1 MKKLFLFLWLLP
13 AVGFAA
19 EFKEYHQT
27 FPTGLNHAE
36 YAKARALRRGV
47 PVDMSKADAV
57 YPGALDWRA
66 LVTLSAIYDQK
77 SCGSCV
83 YNGCSSTV
91 MDTYAMNQ
99 APIEVLSRQFQ
110 MDCGAP
116 WSCSGSYASKF
127 YEAYSRLGG
136 SPLEAV
142 YPYRAA
148 DSNCKPAGGALL
160 GKIDRAYEISNTPK
174 SMIAALNARHAL
186 AVTVAAGAGRYMNYS
201 SGVYATCST
210 GQTDHQVE
218 IIGYDCESAKDASGN
233 CLFDASGK
241 LPPGVGYWIQRN
253 SWGVGWGEK
262 GWIRIK
268 MTDTSGR
275 LCNQIAEE
283 VYLVDVPAKPPAPVD
298 GGWSPWSECQSGKQT
313 RTCTNPTPANG
324 GKPCAGDASQSCQV
338 PVPPTPG
345 GTDWWVYLL
354 VGALALLVVGLVVRS
369 ALKAP
374 QRPVL
379 K

>member
-136 SPLEAV
+136 SPWK
-142 YPYRAA
+142 R
-148 DSNCKPAGGALL
+148 S
-160 GKIDRAYEISNTPK
+160 
-174 SMIAALNARHAL
+174 
-186 AVTVAAGAGRYMNYS
+186 
-201 SGVYATCST
+201 
-210 GQTDHQVE
+210 
-218 IIGYDCESAKDASGN
+218 
-233 CLFDASGK
+233 
-241 LPPGVGYWIQRN
+241 
-253 SWGVGWGEK
+253 
-262 GWIRIK
+262 
-268 MTDTSGR
+268 
-275 LCNQIAEE
+275 
-283 VYLVDVPAKPPAPVD
+283 
-298 GGWSPWSECQSGKQT
+298 T
-313 RTCTNPTPANG
+313 RTARPILIARRPA
-324 GKPCAGDASQSCQV
+324 A
-338 PVPPTPG
+338 
-345 GTDWWVYLL
+345 
-354 VGALALLVVGLVVRS
+354 RS
-369 ALKAP
+369 SARLIARTRFPIRPKA
-374 QRPVL
+374 
-379 K
+379 